1 MTGGTLDESADC
13 GNANWSRLVD
23 NTLHHDDAEY
33 LVGSISSLW
42 ERSASRMRPETFTV
56 FTIYNKKPI
65 RGAFKDSE
73 TLKMRRDLLHDVVT
87 PKRPSSQFLSGNKQD
102 PRGESNEPVQSKP

>member
-33 LVGSISSLW
+33 LVGSISFLW
-42 ERSASRMRPETFTV
+42 ERSASRTRPETFTV
-56 FTIYNKKPI
+56 FPIQNGKPI
-65 RGAFKDSE
+65 RGAFEDSKA
-73 TLKMRRDLLHDVVT
+73 LKMRRDLLHDVVT
-87 PKRPSSQFLSGNKQD
+87 P
-102 PRGESNEPVQSKP
+102 